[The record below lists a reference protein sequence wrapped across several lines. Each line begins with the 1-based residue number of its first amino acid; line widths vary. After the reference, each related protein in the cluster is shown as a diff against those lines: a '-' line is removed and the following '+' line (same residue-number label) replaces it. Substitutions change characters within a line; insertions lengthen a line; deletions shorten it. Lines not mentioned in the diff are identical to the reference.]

1 VLKKREFESAQ
12 HRDDVAL
19 TNEAGGSGMAAQFH
33 KVHFRQISLGMP
45 HVRQVLF
52 TLLTAICK
60 NACNALFMPAPTLRS
75 HSAAA
80 CVHSARSNG
89 FAMRAA
95 AAPNLMHQN
104 QCVAFNVS

>member
-1 VLKKREFESAQ
+1 
-12 HRDDVAL
+12 
-19 TNEAGGSGMAAQFH
+19 MAAQFH

-52 TLLTAICK
+52 TLLIAICK
-60 NACNALFMPAPTLRS
+60 NACNALFMPAPALSS

-89 FAMRAA
+89 FALRAA
-95 AAPNLMHQN
+95 ATLDPDASEPVRTIQLVRLLPGKHLLYCSAQFLFCFVLYAMR
-104 QCVAFNVS
+104 C